1 MAIDNRIVSANIAKL
16 RNHRGMT
23 QFQLAAA
30 LNVSHQAVS
39 KWETGAALPDI
50 QTLLSLTQLFGVTME
65 ELLNT
70 EIVIREEEDMSEEI
84 QQDETEKIVFPGF
97 LNDLIPEEAKK
108 AIKNAAGEARR
119 TFIEVSGDLSAR
131 AEKTF
136 TKATEFAEKAKND
149 LENRFKEASEA
160 KKQPEEPAEEA
171 KEEPSS
177 ANKPNISL
185 DQLIRLAPF
194 MSREKLSDLVLRL
207 SDNVDLESIVQIAPF
222 LNRQTVQK
230 LIEKCIHQ
238 KCPNQVLRRLAPF
251 VGADAL
257 YQLIYNNLD
266 DFDLNTLESLAP
278 FLKRPMVDALTEY
291 VFTGVKP
298 DAPNQ
303 KNEEKN
309 AKETIQDAVGSVMN
323 EIGNMMGEI
332 GNVVKNI
339 FTPGS
344 EAAQPEDS
352 EIPEEPDV
360 PEDSENPKT
369 PVTPTPPSMEEIEK
383 FTPAPEEIQ
392 PDASCANPT
401 DAIETVARRALET
414 GNWNWIN
421 DHAHELKDD
430 ALLTEIALCAVS
442 AVSQADSAAI
452 VMKVIHRL
460 SDESKNSIYQ
470 KVAEENA
477 WELAVAIQAYANENQ
492 AKIII
497 ENAAEAEGSQRE
509 DAYLAIECYAKIAPR
524 DTLVQITEKAV
535 AEDNWVLINALTDA
549 M

>member
-360 PEDSENPKT
+360 PEDIEIPKT

-392 PDASCANPT
+392 PDASCANST

-524 DTLVQITEKAV
+524 DTLAQITEKAV